1 MKSLRIIGVVLALVL
16 SLSSY
21 AQIFS
26 GKIVKADSLKTPFY
40 QATCR
45 AISAK
50 DTQLVQTYF
59 DGSFKLNLKPFSF
72 YKIVAS
78 YVGYK
83 DTTVEISTDG
93 KGNSIVNN
101 VVFSLRKDGM
111 RLMGNLYGAEDETPI
126 NKANLILKNI
136 MTRQESRFTTGI
148 DGYYN
153 FKLDYEVNYQLKVD
167 KYSDGIMNVYQD
179 TSFYISTIGFNMPLD
194 FKFDIRL
201 GKATGVVKPRVEKE
215 VALLSKPK
223 PLEPVVEKKPEPEM
237 PAVVAPAVPAV
248 VTPAVEAPKTVVEAK
263 KSEPIQKPEVVKV
276 KIDTVALQANGGNH
290 KKHEKQIKSTE
301 DKKAVVAVKSQ
312 KRDTVVYIVNGKPL
326 VAKAE
331 PEKPEKEQKRKKGK
345 KDALSVAKV
354 DTVMA
359 KSNVTV
365 AKKDLPKAKKPLSEE
380 DSIRIKEQIIIDAQ
394 KELERQNQ
402 FALERQKREAYE
414 ASQRDMLR
422 YYENKAQ
429 GKNEDPISTN
439 KTIDK
444 AAIETKVIVAQK
456 QEPMEQ
462 KYYNYSVKPKKT
474 IIKGNVLDGANQLKM
489 ASVNVSVR
497 PLNSIFSVETQ
508 TDKMGYFE
516 AEVDSGGM
524 YIISFFKTDY
534 KISKQF
540 IDLSDK
546 NTKEY
551 TLQDVYLGENVNV
564 DINRDMPAFFFF
576 KNKAELTESV
586 IEELNAIIVLMAK
599 DPTYSIKLI
608 GLAAADENFPK
619 PLSTSRVQSIA
630 QYLVANGVN
639 STQIKFVAL
648 GDTKHR
654 SNCGLSKP
662 CTSEDYDKDRAVVYL
677 ITK

>member
-1 MKSLRIIGVVLALVL
+1 MKRLKLLRLILCFFLVNI
-16 SLSSY
+16 SY
-21 AQIFS
+21 CSFAQMFS
-26 GKIVKADSLKTPFY
+26 GKVIRCDQEKAPIYK
-40 QATCR
+40 
-45 AISAK
+45 AICSAINGS
-50 DTQLVQTYF
+50 DTLTVQTYF
-59 DGSFKLNLKPFSF
+59 DGGFKLSLKPSS
-72 YKIVAS
+72 S
-78 YVGYK
+78 YIISVGYIGYK
-83 DTTVEISTDG
+83 DTVITVNTDR
-93 KGNSIVNN
+93 KGSPSVNN
-101 VVFSLRKDGM
+101 IVFCLKKDGM
-111 RLMGNLYGAEDETPI
+111 RLMGNLYSNDDDIPI
-126 NKANLILKNI
+126 NNAGLILKNI
-136 MTRQESRFTTGI
+136 LTRQETRCTTGI

-153 FKLDYEVNYQLKVD
+153 FKLDYESNYQLKID
-167 KYSDGIMNVYQD
+167 KYSEGIMNIYQD
-179 TSFYISTIGFNMPLD
+179 TSFYISTIGFNLPLD
-194 FKFDIRL
+194 FKLNVRL
-201 GKATGVVKPRVEKE
+201 IKAREVVKPKPDKATLASSRDAQVKKTGSTTNIAAKSDTLLISNPSPVSATTKAKEEHTKERPKEENKPNEKKQLETKLLVEKTE
-215 VALLSKPK
+215 KELDKDSKTSK
-223 PLEPVVEKKPEPEM
+223 ENVSKKVEKKRHS
-237 PAVVAPAVPAV
+237 V
-248 VTPAVEAPKTVVEAK
+248 
-263 KSEPIQKPEVVKV
+263 S
-276 KIDTVALQANGGNH
+276 
-290 KKHEKQIKSTE
+290 
-301 DKKAVVAVKSQ
+301 SQ
-312 KRDTVVYIVNGKPL
+312 
-326 VAKAE
+326 
-331 PEKPEKEQKRKKGK
+331 
-345 KDALSVAKV
+345 LS
-354 DTVMA
+354 M
-359 KSNVTV
+359 
-365 AKKDLPKAKKPLSEE
+365 E
-380 DSIRIKEQIIIDAQ
+380 DSLKIKEKIIIEAQ

-402 FALERQKREAYE
+402 LALERQKREAYE
-414 ASQRDMLR
+414 SSQRDMMK
-422 YYENKAQ
+422 YYESKVE
-429 GKNEDPISTN
+429 GKNEDIIATN

-444 AAIETKVIVAQK
+444 AVVETKTIVAQK
-456 QEPMEQ
+456 QEPTVQ

-489 ASVNVSVR
+489 VGVNVSVR

-524 YIISFFKTDY
+524 YIISFFKSDY

-546 NTKEY
+546 STKEY

-586 IEELNAIIVLMAK
+586 VEELNAIIVLMAK
-599 DPTYSIKLI
+599 DPSYSIKLI

>member
-1 MKSLRIIGVVLALVL
+1 MKRLKLLRLILGFFLV
-16 SLSSY
+16 STSFYSF
-21 AQIFS
+21 AQVFT
-26 GKIVKADSLKTPFY
+26 GKVIRCDQEKAPLYKAICNAVKGS
-40 QATCR
+40 
-45 AISAK
+45 
-50 DTQLVQTYF
+50 DTLTVQTYF
-59 DGSFKLNLKPFSF
+59 DGGFKLSLKPSSS
-72 YKIVAS
+72 YNIAVS

-83 DTTVEISTDG
+83 DTLITIKTDN
-93 KGNSIVNN
+93 KGNPNINN
-101 VVFSLRKDGM
+101 VVFCLKKDGL
-111 RLMGNLYGAEDETPI
+111 RLMGNLYSNDDDIPI
-126 NKANLILKNI
+126 NNAGLILKNI
-136 MTRQESRFTTGI
+136 LTRQETRCTTGI

-153 FKLDYEVNYQLKVD
+153 FKLDYESNYQLKVD
-167 KYSDGIMNVYQD
+167 KYSEGIMNIYQD
-179 TSFYISTIGFNMPLD
+179 TSFYISTIGFNLPLD
-194 FKFDIRL
+194 FKLNVRL
-201 GKATGVVKPRVEKE
+201 VKAR
-215 VALLSKPK
+215 
-223 PLEPVVEKKPEPEM
+223 
-237 PAVVAPAVPAV
+237 
-248 VTPAVEAPKTVVEAK
+248 
-263 KSEPIQKPEVVKV
+263 EVVKSKPDRVVLANNKDVQV
-276 KIDTVALQANGGNH
+276 KKT
-290 KKHEKQIKSTE
+290 EPSTTIPTM
-301 DKKAVVAVKSQ
+301 
-312 KRDTVVYIVNGKPL
+312 KRDTLVVPNTFPVLTATNNTMETRSKEKPKEERKPN
-326 VAKAE
+326 AKKQQEAKRTVE
-331 PEKPEKEQKRKKGK
+331 MPEKEEAKATKESGSKKAERKTHS
-345 KDALSVAKV
+345 ASSVLS
-354 DTVMA
+354 M
-359 KSNVTV
+359 
-365 AKKDLPKAKKPLSEE
+365 E
-380 DSIRIKEQIIIDAQ
+380 DSFKIKEKIIVEAQ

-422 YYENKAQ
+422 YYENKAL
-429 GKNEDPISTN
+429 GKNEDPMVTN

-444 AAIETKVIVAQK
+444 AAVETKVIVAQK
-456 QEPMEQ
+456 QEPIEQ
-462 KYYNYSVKPKKT
+462 KYYNYSLKPKKT

-489 ASVNVSVR
+489 TGVNVSVR

-551 TLQDVYLGENVNV
+551 TLQDIYLGENVNV

-599 DPTYSIKLI
+599 DPSYSIKLI

>member
-1 MKSLRIIGVVLALVL
+1 MVKSLRIIGVVLALVL

-40 QATCR
+40 QASCK
-45 AISAK
+45 AIAAK
-50 DTQLVQTYF
+50 DTQVVQTYF

-72 YKIVAS
+72 YRIVAS

-83 DTTVEISTDG
+83 DTTIEISTDG

-101 VVFSLRKDGM
+101 VVFALRKDGM

-126 NKANLILKNI
+126 SKANLVLKNI
-136 MTRQESRFTTGI
+136 MTRQELRFTTGI

-153 FKLDYEVNYQLKVD
+153 FKLDYEANYQLKVD
-167 KYSDGIMNVYQD
+167 KYSEGIMNVYQD
-179 TSFYISTIGFNMPLD
+179 TSFYISTIGFNIPLD

-201 GKATGVVKPRVEKE
+201 GKSVTVVKPRVDKD
-215 VALLSKPK
+215 VAVVSKPK
-223 PLEPVVEKKPEPEM
+223 PVEPIIEKKPEPVAPPVVAQVVEV
-237 PAVVAPAVPAV
+237 PKAVVE
-248 VTPAVEAPKTVVEAK
+248 TKKT
-263 KSEPIQKPEVVKV
+263 EPIQTPATPKV
-276 KIDTVALQANGGNH
+276 NVDTVGLQA
-290 KKHEKQIKSTE
+290 KVTKEIKHEKHKKPVEEKKVEVTVNTVKKDTPIVVSNAKPVVTQATPAKPAKE
-301 DKKAVVAVKSQ
+301 HKHDKKKHAS
-312 KRDTVVYIVNGKPL
+312 TT
-326 VAKAE
+326 VAKLDSVVI
-331 PEKPEKEQKRKKGK
+331 KP
-345 KDALSVAKV
+345 
-354 DTVMA
+354 
-359 KSNVTV
+359 NVIV
-365 AKKDLPKAKKPLSEE
+365 AKKDLPKAKKALSEE
-380 DSIRIKEQIIIDAQ
+380 DSARIREQIILDAQ
-394 KELERQNQ
+394 KEIERQNQ
-402 FALERQKREAYE
+402 FALDRQKREAYE

-429 GKNEDPISTN
+429 GKNEDPIVTN

-444 AAIETKVIVAQK
+444 AAVESKVIVAQK
-456 QEPMEQ
+456 QEPIEQ

-489 ASVNVSVR
+489 TGVNVSVR

-576 KNKAELTESV
+576 KNKTELTESV

-599 DPTYSIKLI
+599 DPSYSIKLI

>member
-1 MKSLRIIGVVLALVL
+1 VKSLRIVGFFVALIL

-21 AQIFS
+21 AQVFS
-26 GKIVKADSLKTPFY
+26 GRIVKADSLKTPFY
-40 QATCR
+40 QATCK
-45 AISAK
+45 AIAAK
-50 DTQLVQTYF
+50 DTQVVQTYF

-83 DTTVEISTDG
+83 DTTIEISTDG
-93 KGNSIVNN
+93 KGNSIVNT
-101 VVFSLRKDGM
+101 VVFALRKDGM
-111 RLMGNLYGAEDETPI
+111 RLMGNLFAAEDETPI
-126 NKANLILKNI
+126 SKANLILKNI

-153 FKLDYEVNYQLKVD
+153 FKLDYEANYQLKVD
-167 KYSDGIMNVYQD
+167 KYSEGIMNVYQD

-201 GKATGVVKPRVEKE
+201 GKSVVVVKPRVEKE
-215 VALLSKPK
+215 VASINKPQ
-223 PLEPVVEKKPEPEM
+223 PAEPIVAKKPEPVV
-237 PAVVAPAVPAV
+237 PPVVAPVAEVP
-248 VTPAVEAPKTVVEAK
+248 KSVVETK
-263 KSEPIQKPEVVKV
+263 KQEPIQKTVTTKVSVDSVGLQAKATKENRHEKHKNPTAEKKVEVVK
-276 KIDTVALQANGGNH
+276 KDTPMVVSNTKPVVAQSIPEKPKKEH
-290 KKHEKQIKSTE
+290 KHDKKKHEST
-301 DKKAVVAVKSQ
+301 
-312 KRDTVVYIVNGKPL
+312 
-326 VAKAE
+326 
-331 PEKPEKEQKRKKGK
+331 
-345 KDALSVAKV
+345 SVAKIDSV
-354 DTVMA
+354 VV
-359 KSNVTV
+359 KPNVTV
-365 AKKDLPKAKKPLSEE
+365 AKKDMPKAKKALSEE
-380 DSIRIKEQIIIDAQ
+380 DSARLKEKIIIDAQ
-394 KELERQNQ
+394 KEIERQNQ
-402 FALERQKREAYE
+402 FALDRQKREAYE

-429 GKNEDPISTN
+429 GKNEDPIVTN

-444 AAIETKVIVAQK
+444 AAVESKVIVAQK
-456 QEPMEQ
+456 QEPIEQ
-462 KYYNYSVKPKKT
+462 KYYNYSIKPKKT
-474 IIKGNVLDGANQLKM
+474 IIKGSVLDGANQLKM
-489 ASVNVSVR
+489 AGVNVSVR
-497 PLNSIFSVETQ
+497 PLNSIFSIETQ

-599 DPTYSIKLI
+599 DPSYSIKLI

-630 QYLVANGVN
+630 QYLVANGVS

>member
-21 AQIFS
+21 AQVFS

-40 QATCR
+40 QATCK
-45 AISAK
+45 AISQK
-50 DTQLVQTYF
+50 DTVVVQTYF

-83 DTTVEISTDG
+83 DTTIEISTDG

-111 RLMGNLYGAEDETPI
+111 RLMGNLYAADDETPI

-136 MTRQESRFTTGI
+136 MTRQELRFTTGI

-153 FKLDYEVNYQLKVD
+153 FKLDYEANYQLKVD
-167 KYSDGIMNVYQD
+167 KYSEGIMNVYQD

-201 GKATGVVKPRVEKE
+201 GKSVTVVKPRVEKE
-215 VALLSKPK
+215 VAAVSKPK
-223 PLEPVVEKKPEPEM
+223 PVEPIIGKKPEPVASTVIAPTAETPKAVVETKKAEPVQK
-237 PAVVAPAVPAV
+237 PAV
-248 VTPAVEAPKTVVEAK
+248 AK
-263 KSEPIQKPEVVKV
+263 VN
-276 KIDTVALQANGGNH
+276 IDTVGHQANVTTA
-290 KKHEKQIKSTE
+290 KKHEKHVKPSE
-301 DKKAVVAVKSQ
+301 DKKVAVAVKSE
-312 KRDTVVYIVNGKPL
+312 KKDTLIAIANTKPV
-326 VAKAE
+326 VAKVE
-331 PEKPEKEQKRKKGK
+331 SEKPKKEHKRR
-345 KDALSVAKV
+345 KDKHSTVTVAKV
-354 DTVMA
+354 DTISIKPNA
-359 KSNVTV
+359 AV
-365 AKKDLPKAKKPLSEE
+365 AKKDIPKAKKPLSEE

-429 GKNEDPISTN
+429 GKNEDPIVTN

-444 AAIETKVIVAQK
+444 AAVETKVVIAQK
-456 QEPMEQ
+456 QEPIEQ

-489 ASVNVSVR
+489 AGVNVSVR

-599 DPTYSIKLI
+599 DPSYSIKLI